1 MNDTIIN
8 KWSMGLA
15 VFSFGFLSIGS
26 FLFGATVMTSILR
39 GLGGGVLF
47 GTSLWL
53 TGLLV
58 IEEKDEMED
67 DPGLLKREGSA
78 LDIASGGVDE
88 DLGQESI
95 KIDTDAVRKK
105 FLEKSNEIEKKQSK
119 EKEEAYKK
127 EATPF

>member
-1 MNDTIIN
+1 MNDTIVN

-15 VFSFGFLSIGS
+15 IFSFGFLSIGS

-58 IEEKDEMED
+58 IGEKDAMEEKDVMED
-67 DPGLLKREGSA
+67 DP
-78 LDIASGGVDE
+78 GVDE
-88 DLGQESI
+88 DLGRESI
-95 KIDTDAVRKK
+95 KIDSDAVRKK

-119 EKEEAYKK
+119 DKEEAYKK

>member
-1 MNDTIIN
+1 MNDTIVN

-15 VFSFGFLSIGS
+15 IFSFGFLSIGS
-26 FLFGATVMTSILR
+26 FLFGATVTTSALR

-47 GTSLWL
+47 GASLWL

-58 IEEKDEMED
+58 IEEKGATED
-67 DPGLLKREGSA
+67 DP
-78 LDIASGGVDE
+78 GVDE

-95 KIDTDAVRKK
+95 KIDPEAVRKK
-105 FLEKSNEIEKKQSK
+105 FLEESIEIEKKQSK
-119 EKEEAYKK
+119 EKNEQFKK